1 MPASEKSWSVV
12 YILARS
18 RLLRPLMIW
27 GIAHMNKFKPDQVI
41 SETGALV
48 CFHHPR
54 PGYPVHVLL
63 VPKEEIRDLMHLDPE
78 ASQLLRDVFATVRE
92 LVERLNL
99 QEQRYR
105 LVVNGGDYQEFPQL
119 HFHLISGE
127 STQLL

>member
-12 YILARS
+12 YALARS

-27 GIAHMNKFKPDQVI
+27 GIAHMNIFKPDQVI
-41 SETGALV
+41 SETDALV

-78 ASQLLRDVFATVRE
+78 ENQLLWDVFATVRE

-99 QEQRYR
+99 QDQGYR
-105 LVVNGGDYQEFPQL
+105 LVLNGGDYQEFPQL